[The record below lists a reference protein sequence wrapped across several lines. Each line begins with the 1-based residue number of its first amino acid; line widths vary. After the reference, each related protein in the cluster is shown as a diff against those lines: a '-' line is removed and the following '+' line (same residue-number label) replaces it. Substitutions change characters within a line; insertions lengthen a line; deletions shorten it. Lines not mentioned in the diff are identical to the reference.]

1 MFRFAQ
7 HDTPK
12 VKIVKHDFRM
22 TTQEF
27 FTSAWT
33 WNTATLVLSAIA
45 IVAYLWA
52 FEVNRRIL
60 YLLAGL
66 GVFVL
71 TLVSPLNALADGY
84 LFSAHM
90 MQHILLLLIVPALLW
105 MSLPRWVSVGGRSSL
120 LANPLVGWAAG
131 VGAMWLW
138 HARPLCDAAVS
149 SKFVGWVQVFS
160 LVALGAIFWR
170 QILAPREDERISPP
184 GAVLYL
190 FSACVACS
198 VLGILITFAPVRVCP
213 IYAQPVADQ
222 LGVLNLI
229 QSGWGITPDKD
240 QQIGGLLMWVPMC
253 LVYLSAIIAQ
263 LARWFAHPVSVPS
276 PTEEAL

>member
-1 MFRFAQ
+1 
-7 HDTPK
+7 
-12 VKIVKHDFRM
+12 M
-22 TTQEF
+22 TTQQF
-27 FTSAWT
+27 LTSAWT
-33 WNTATLVLSAIA
+33 WNTAVLVLSAIA
-45 IVAYLWA
+45 ILTYLLA
-52 FEVNRRIL
+52 FGLNRRIL
-60 YLLAGL
+60 YLITGL

-90 MQHILLLLIVPALLW
+90 MQHILLLLIVPALLL
-105 MSLPRWVSVGGRSSL
+105 MSLPRSVSLGSRSSL
-120 LANPLVGWAAG
+120 LANPLVGWFAG

-138 HARPLCDAAVS
+138 HAQPLCNAAVS
-149 SKFVGWVQVFS
+149 SKFVGWVQIVS
-160 LVALGAIFWR
+160 LLVLGAIFWR

-198 VLGILITFAPVRVCP
+198 ILGILITFSPVRVCP
-213 IYAQPVADQ
+213 IYAQPPADQ
-222 LGVLNLI
+222 LGILNLI
-229 QSGWGITPDKD
+229 QSGWGITPDQD

-263 LARWFAHPVSVPS
+263 LARWFAQPITSAPAIDK
-276 PTEEAL
+276 TL